1 MTSYNQINSENLTL
15 YRVAAMTLVVLY
27 HCTCYYAH
35 PSWPFGEGPYNPVLK
50 AMTTLMG
57 GIHMPIFVFISGYLY
72 WKLKGDGHYNDL
84 FAFYKNKTLRL
95 IIGAIFCRWGGD
107 ANNV

>member
-1 MTSYNQINSENLTL
+1 
-15 YRVAAMTLVVLY
+15 
-27 HCTCYYAH
+27 
-35 PSWPFGEGPYNPVLK
+35 
-50 AMTTLMG
+50 MG

-95 IIGAIFCRWGGD
+95 LVPYLVVGGGGC
-107 ANNV
+107 